1 MTSEANQLFVSFWH
15 ICLDNL
21 PVGEFRH
28 RLLHLEEAQTLIS
41 QAQQQKQFYC
51 VSDDDLLAPYHE
63 RALNK
68 HRELCEV
75 LQSSFNIH
83 ITLQD
88 FVLNSAEDS
97 EEPFYSITP
106 LQIVQIQKN
115 RKLLVITCSYK
126 WLGVQ
131 EKIDTAF
138 KISPDSIE
146 FHLFEQNC

>member
-1 MTSEANQLFVSFWH
+1 MTSEASQLFVSFWH
-15 ICLDNL
+15 ICLDNF

-28 RLLHLEEAQTLIS
+28 RLLHLEEARTLITL
-41 QAQQQKQFYC
+41 ARQQKQLYC

-75 LQSSFNIH
+75 LQSHCEIH

-88 FVLNSAEDS
+88 FVLNGASASDELL
-97 EEPFYSITP
+97 YLITP
-106 LQIVQIQKN
+106 LKCVQVLKN
-115 RKLLVITCSYK
+115 KKLLVITCCYE

-131 EKIDTAF
+131 EKIETAF
-138 KISPDSIE
+138 KVSLSSIE
-146 FHLFEQNC
+146 FHLFEQV